1 MEEPAGFPQIRRVMC
16 TQAPGS
22 ELRGGR
28 GPLPE
33 IYRRP
38 AGDQVTASAP
48 SRQEIGR
55 QSPERVPQ
63 ESPSPGR
70 RGSSCL
76 PGSCHGAWSCS
87 PRPRF
92 PAHEGLLR
100 TPRTGSQRFL
110 HREGSL
116 SSGGLRSKRSHS
128 LLGWFSTDKRV
139 EDPASKSAAW
149 GQGGGVSAK
158 ARLSAAQ
165 AGRRPDSPRENGS
178 VGVGHARLGPL
189 HRSRNRGWHPV
200 QAPGP

>member
-22 ELRGGR
+22 KLRGGR

-48 SRQEIGR
+48 SRQETGR

-110 HREGSL
+110 HREGGL

-128 LLGWFSTDKRV
+128 LLGWFSTDFRQLK
-139 EDPASKSAAW
+139 P
-149 GQGGGVSAK
+149 
-158 ARLSAAQ
+158 
-165 AGRRPDSPRENGS
+165 
-178 VGVGHARLGPL
+178 LGPSL
-189 HRSRNRGWHPV
+189 KPWGRVGESLAKPDYWPPRQRAGLTPYERTRPRAWVPPPDL
-200 QAPGP
+200 APGP